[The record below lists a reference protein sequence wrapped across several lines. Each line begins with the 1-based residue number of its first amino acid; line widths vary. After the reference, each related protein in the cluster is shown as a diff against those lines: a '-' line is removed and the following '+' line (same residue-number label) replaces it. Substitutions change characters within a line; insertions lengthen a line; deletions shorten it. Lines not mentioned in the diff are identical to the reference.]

1 MPTKKLKNKNIYG
14 LVGKNINYS
23 FSKGYFLEKFKKEK
37 ISGCD
42 YLNFDIEKVDLIED
56 LFRKNFLSGL
66 NVTIPYKEKIIPFL
80 DELSPIAEEIGSVNT
95 ICFIDSKTIGYNTD
109 IYGFEKTL
117 SEININK
124 VTHALVLGSGGA
136 SKAIRYV
143 LSKKNIEYIL
153 VSRSKKE
160 DSILYKD
167 LDSNLFKQNLL
178 IINSTPLGTFPNIEE
193 CPDIP
198 YNYINN
204 KHILYDLVYNPKET
218 LFMKKGNEMGA
229 KVTNGLKMLEYQA
242 EKSWEL
248 WSKSNWQFFLLIL
261 EYKLLNLI

>member
-1 MPTKKLKNKNIYG
+1 LQIKKLKNKNIYG
-14 LVGKNINYS
+14 LIGKNINYS
-23 FSKGYFLEKFKKEK
+23 FSKAYFLKKFKKDE
-37 ISGCD
+37 IIDSD
-42 YLNFDIEKVDLIED
+42 YLNFDIERIDLIQD
-56 LFRKNFLSGL
+56 IFKKNKLSGL
-66 NVTIPYKEKIIPFL
+66 NVTIPYKEKIIPFI
-80 DELSPIAEEIGSVNT
+80 DELSPIAKEVGSVNT

-178 IINSTPLGTFPNIEE
+178 IINSTPLGTFPNTEE

-198 YNYINN
+198 YNYI
-204 KHILYDLVYNPKET
+204 KKKILIKSTFDLQ
-218 LFMKKGNEMGA
+218 LKG
-229 KVTNGLKMLEYQA
+229 VL
-242 EKSWEL
+242 
-248 WSKSNWQFFLLIL
+248 
-261 EYKLLNLI
+261 